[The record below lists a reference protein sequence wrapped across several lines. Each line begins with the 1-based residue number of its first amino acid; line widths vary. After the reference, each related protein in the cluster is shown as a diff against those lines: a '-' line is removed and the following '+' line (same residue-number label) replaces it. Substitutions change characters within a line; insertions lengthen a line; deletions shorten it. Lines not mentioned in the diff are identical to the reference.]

1 MFVDDLYLD
10 SETFSWIYYFE
21 FIKAGKLLTHHS

>member
-1 MFVDDLYLD
+1 MSVNDLYLD

-21 FIKAGKLLTHHS
+21 FIQADKLLTHQG